1 MECILM
7 SNAKVS
13 LIDKIE
19 QEIATGQFRQG
30 DRLDEVSLAKRFGV
44 SRTPVREALNYLA
57 TIGLIDLR
65 PRRGAIVAEMQPD
78 QLFSMFEAMAEL
90 EAVCG
95 RLAARR
101 LTPHART
108 ELSEVHHACGMAR
121 HDSDAYYEKNE
132 LFHQAIYRASGN
144 AYLEAQCL
152 AFQKRLRPYRRLQ
165 LQVIN
170 RVGDSYQEHER
181 IMAMILSGKGE
192 VAAAELRNHVAI
204 QGERFSDL
212 IAGLSRMKAA

>member
-1 MECILM
+1 M
-7 SNAKVS
+7 SNARVN

-30 DRLDEVSLAKRFGV
+30 DRLDEMSLAKRFGV

-57 TIGLIDLR
+57 TIGLIEHR
-65 PRRGAIVAEMQPD
+65 PRRGAIVAEIRPD
-78 QLFSMFEAMAEL
+78 QLFAMFEAMAEL
-90 EAVCG
+90 EAACG

-101 LTPHART
+101 LTPSTRAELIDCHA
-108 ELSEVHHACGMAR
+108 ACGAAC

-132 LFHQAIYRASGN
+132 LFHQAVYRASGN
-144 AYLEAQCL
+144 TFLEEQCL
-152 AFQKRLRPYRRLQ
+152 ALQKRLRPYRRLQ

-170 RVGDSYQEHER
+170 RVGDSYKEHER
-181 IMAMILSGKGE
+181 IVAMILSGKSE
-192 VAAAELRNHVAI
+192 EAATELRHHVAV

-212 IAGLSRMKAA
+212 IAGLNRMKAA